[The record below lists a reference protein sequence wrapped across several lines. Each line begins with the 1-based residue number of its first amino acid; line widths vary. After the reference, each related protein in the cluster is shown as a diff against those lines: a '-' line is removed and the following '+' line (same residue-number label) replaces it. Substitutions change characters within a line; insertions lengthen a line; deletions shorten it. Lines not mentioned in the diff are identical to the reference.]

1 VLLLSSRRDG
11 WSFGLRCFAR
21 ECMETIVRGTT
32 SRQACQG
39 MANGERGFASDGKQC
54 ILRFMDTG
62 TRRRSAQLRLRRLC
76 ACSRARLLLLC
87 LQLDTTEYRPYEYEY
102 APLDG
107 NAVQGG

>member
-1 VLLLSSRRDG
+1 MHGDDSAWDYEPP
-11 WSFGLRCFAR
+11 GLPRYG
-21 ECMETIVRGTT
+21 EW
-32 SRQACQG
+32 
-39 MANGERGFASDGKQC
+39 GERLRVGWQAS